1 MKMSS
6 KWVWL
11 LLLSSIASAQDARVL
26 DAARSTIAAARFCF
40 LITLDSSGQPQA
52 RLMNPFDPEPD
63 MTIWMGT
70 NRKTRKVEQI
80 RKNPRVTLAYPDIPG
95 SGYVTLIGKAR
106 LVDSLEERRRRW
118 KKEWADFYPGGPE
131 GDTYLLIEF
140 KPERIE
146 VMSLA
151 YKIASEPL
159 AWKPAILEKTYSN
172 RKEGSWRRAR

>member
-1 MKMSS
+1 MK
-6 KWVWL
+6 KWLWL
-11 LLLSSIASAQDARVL
+11 LLVVSTASSQESVL
-26 DAARSTIAAARFCF
+26 DAARATIKAARFCF
-40 LITLDSSGQPQA
+40 LITLDPSGQPQA
-52 RLMNPFDPEPD
+52 RLVNPFDPEPD

-95 SGYVTLIGKAR
+95 GGYVTMIGKAR

-146 VMSLA
+146 VMSASHKVA
-151 YKIASEPL
+151 YEPL
-159 AWKPAILEKTYSN
+159 AWKPAILQRKGKGWQPEK
-172 RKEGSWRRAR
+172 R